1 MASSQTVALTSRHRI
16 SIAVAPA
23 APTACLCASAGA
35 GRTKTLLRSRQ
46 TSRETSTHPCR
57 VSLASSRSEETP
69 TGLCQAS
76 RRLGQEGHVP
86 HRHRSHGLFCIRL
99 HFVRKERIGVEE

>member
-1 MASSQTVALTSRHRI
+1 VAIRRPALFQLHLPFVLEERIGIAEIGAKQVLTLRLYANGGIIANDRALTSRLRI

-35 GRTKTLLRSRQ
+35 GRTKTLLRSLQ

-57 VSLASSRSEETP
+57 VSLA
-69 TGLCQAS
+69 
-76 RRLGQEGHVP
+76 
-86 HRHRSHGLFCIRL
+86 
-99 HFVRKERIGVEE
+99 